1 MSTGCF
7 SWCPL
12 LTRWGFKKPIA
23 ENLKSDE
30 VSVDSCRSNS
40 LIHKCIQKLPFL
52 GFHLPSTTTNE
63 SSRLVGGPCF
73 PPTTTSPP
81 LDYQP
86 PPLENQPPPLDN
98 QPPPLEHHLSTTN
111 HHYQP
116 PTTPLLPLPTTNESS
131 RLVGGSSS
139 SYHHLTKASTCPPP
153 PPTSHDDSLAVSL
166 ALPPPHQR

>member
-40 LIHKCIQKLPFL
+40 LIHKCIQKLPCL

-81 LDYQP
+81 LNHRP
-86 PPLENQPPPLDN
+86 PPLDHQPQPLDNQPQPLDN
-98 QPPPLEHHLSTTN
+98 QPPPLDHHHHQRVTTTRWWFS
-111 HHYQP
+111 QP
-116 PTTPLLPLPTTNESS
+116 PTTTSPKVAAAGGA
-131 RLVGGSSS
+131 RL
-139 SYHHLTKASTCPPP
+139 
-153 PPTSHDDSLAVSL
+153 
-166 ALPPPHQR
+166 

>member
-40 LIHKCIQKLPFL
+40 LIHKCLQKLPFL

-81 LDYQP
+81 LDH
-86 PPLENQPPPLDN
+86 QPPPLD
-98 QPPPLEHHLSTTN
+98 HH
-111 HHYQP
+111 H
-116 PTTPLLPLPTTNESS
+116 
-131 RLVGGSSS
+131 
-139 SYHHLTKASTCPPP
+139 
-153 PPTSHDDSLAVSL
+153 
-166 ALPPPHQR
+166 HQRVTTTCWWFPQLPCALHRHQQVLATCW